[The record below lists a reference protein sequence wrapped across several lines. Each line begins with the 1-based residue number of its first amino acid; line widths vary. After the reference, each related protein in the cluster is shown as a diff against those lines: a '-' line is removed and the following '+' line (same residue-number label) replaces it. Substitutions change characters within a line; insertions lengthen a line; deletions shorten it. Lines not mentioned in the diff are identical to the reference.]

1 MSLPKFATPLLAA
14 LLLLLP
20 LQVMAEKADREK
32 PVNLE
37 ADRVTVDDAKK
48 VHIFDGNVTLTQG
61 TLVIR
66 GDRIVVTQDDDGF
79 QKGVATG
86 NPAKFKQKREGKDE
100 YVEGIGQRI
109 EHNAKTEKTELFEKA
124 WVKSGQDEVKG
135 HYIQYDSL
143 TEQYLVTAS
152 KVAGDASPG
161 VPPGRVR
168 AIIQPKNKDKDNES
182 QPEGAAGSRGSLT
195 LKPSISLP
203 TRKE

>member
-1 MSLPKFATPLLAA
+1 MISRPLAA
-14 LLLLLP
+14 LLGALSIAAAPAL
-20 LQVMAEKADREK
+20 AEKADREK

-66 GDRIVVTQDDDGF
+66 GDRIVVTQDDAGF
-79 QKGVATG
+79 QRGVATG
-86 NPAKFKQKREGKDE
+86 NPARFKQKREGRDD

-152 KVAGDASPG
+152 KMPGEASPG
-161 VPPGRVR
+161 VPAGRVR
-168 AIIQPKNKDKDNES
+168 AIIQPKNK
-182 QPEGAAGSRGSLT
+182 EGEAPPAAPAGGREALT
-195 LKPSISLP
+195 LKPAVSLP